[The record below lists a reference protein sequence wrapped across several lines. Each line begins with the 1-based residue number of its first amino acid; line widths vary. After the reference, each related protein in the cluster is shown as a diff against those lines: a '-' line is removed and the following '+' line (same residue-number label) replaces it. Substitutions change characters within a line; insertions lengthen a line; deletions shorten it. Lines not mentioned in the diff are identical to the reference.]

1 MTIFKE
7 RQLALAGKLTGKEQ
21 FLRDATLNI
30 SDVALLDNA
39 NDVEIDE
46 SLFEEVRFLKFLF

>member
-1 MTIFKE
+1 MAIFKE

-46 SLFEEVRFLKFLF
+46 SLFEEVRFLF